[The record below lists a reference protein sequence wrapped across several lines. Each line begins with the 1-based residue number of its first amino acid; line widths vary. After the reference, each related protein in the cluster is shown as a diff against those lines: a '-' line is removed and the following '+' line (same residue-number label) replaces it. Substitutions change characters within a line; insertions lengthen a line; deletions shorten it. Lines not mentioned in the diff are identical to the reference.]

1 VRKRRNNVVW
11 QEKIKTWYNDHLR
24 NVRFG
29 RDSGIFLIFLLIST
43 LFWLLNQLSKETTA
57 QVRYPV
63 LFNNSGEQR
72 VIINDLPGYLLLEVR
87 GQGYKL
93 MKYKLKPWKEPLV
106 IDLRSFP
113 LRPEQ
118 AGDTR
123 RFYLLSSYVKGFVND
138 HLGDR
143 MVLESILPD
152 TLRFVFDSLVKRPL
166 PVIADITVVPARQY
180 ILKDTIRIVPD
191 TVVASGPAMILDT
204 LAGVRTVHRE
214 FREVEKSFEE
224 ELTLLRPGRV
234 DLSADKVVLQVA
246 VEQYTEA
253 VYNIPIRPKNVPDSV
268 VLRLFPSRVKV
279 SFRVGLSR
287 YKKLLPELFD
297 ATVDYHDLN
306 RKGAGKLTIRLEKQP
321 VGIEAVRLDPE
332 KVEYLIEKK
341 K

>member
-1 VRKRRNNVVW
+1 MEW
-11 QEKIKTWYNDHLR
+11 QEKIKTWYDDHLR
-24 NVRFG
+24 KVRFG

-57 QVRYPV
+57 RVRYPV
-63 LFNNSGEQR
+63 LFQNSGEQR
-72 VIINDLPGYLLLEVR
+72 VIINDLPGYLFLEVR

-113 LRPEQ
+113 LRPER

-138 HLGDR
+138 HLGER
-143 MVLESILPD
+143 MVLEHILPD
-152 TLRFVFDSLVKRPL
+152 TLRFVFDSLVERRL
-166 PVIADITVVPARQY
+166 PVLADIVVVPARQY
-180 ILKDTIRIVPD
+180 ILKDTIRLVPD

-204 LAGVRTVHRE
+204 LAGVRTAHKE
-214 FREVEKSFEE
+214 FREVEESFEE
-224 ELTLLRPGRV
+224 KLPLLHPGRV
-234 DLSADKVVLQVA
+234 DLSTDKVVLHIE

-253 VYNIPIRPKNVPDSV
+253 VYDIPVGTKNVPDTV

-279 SFRVGLSR
+279 SFKVGLSR
-287 YKKLLPELFD
+287 YKKLLPELFA
-297 ATVDYHDLN
+297 ATVDYHELD
-306 RKGAGKLTIRLEKQP
+306 KKKTDKLTIRLEKHP
-321 VGIEAVRLDPE
+321 VGIEAVRLEPE